1 MSLIGLEPW
10 YAGRRAGRSGR
21 RRDVY
26 GTAVNDS
33 IAWLRMSSPL
43 EAVTCRGMVF
53 VFCGSRRP
61 SVCFSLLLAIPV
73 FACISVRSKML
84 TPVVSLP
91 VPAVVGTAISG
102 LSGPGTGIA
111 LPIGAFT

>member
-10 YAGRRAGRSGR
+10 YAGRRDGRSGR
-21 RRDVY
+21 GRKVY
-26 GTAVNDS
+26 GKAVNDS
-33 IAWLRMSSPL
+33 IAWLRTSSPL
-43 EAVTCRGMVF
+43 DAATCGGMVF
-53 VFCGSRRP
+53 VFSGSRRP
-61 SVCFSLLLAIPV
+61 SVGLSRRLAIPV
-73 FACISVRSKML
+73 LACISVRSKML

-102 LSGPGTGIA
+102 FSGPGTGIA